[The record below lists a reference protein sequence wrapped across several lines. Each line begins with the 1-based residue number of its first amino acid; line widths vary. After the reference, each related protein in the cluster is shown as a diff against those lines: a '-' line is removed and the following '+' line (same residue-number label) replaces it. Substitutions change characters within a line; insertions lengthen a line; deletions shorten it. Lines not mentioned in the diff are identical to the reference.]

1 MLVSKIFS
9 NFKRER
15 IKKKLRLKSSK
26 KKLINQIIMGQI
38 TLSVARLHELMEGA
52 AVCAAHKALIFAGV
66 PIREYYT
73 RADLQRKFGRGKI
86 NRMISAGTLT
96 PHKLEE
102 DGKKMYA
109 IADVLKYLI

>member
-1 MLVSKIFS
+1 M
-9 NFKRER
+9 E
-15 IKKKLRLKSSK
+15 
-26 KKLINQIIMGQI
+26 QI

-66 PIREYYT
+66 PIREYYS

-102 DGKKMYA
+102 EGKKMYA
-109 IADVLKYLI
+109 IADVLKQLI

>member
-26 KKLINQIIMGQI
+26 KYLNNQIIMTQI
-38 TLSVARLHELMEGA
+38 TLSVARLNELMEGA

-86 NRMISAGTLT
+86 NRMISAGALT

-102 DGKKMYA
+102 DGKKVYA
-109 IADVLKYLI
+109 IADVLKQII